1 MIYYYLL
8 IYFDSQDFLKYIIK
22 RLYSM
27 IRLITDLLIPQKWHS
42 LRAVYEI
49 EIVAFLVFYVQSY
62 YLYALKSDNIFL
74 YYFIY
79 CF

>member
-8 IYFDSQDFLKYIIK
+8 IYFDSQDFLKYIMK

-27 IRLITDLLIPQKWHS
+27 ISLIMDLLIPQKLHS

-49 EIVAFLVFYVQSY
+49 EIVTFLVFYVQSY
-62 YLYALKSDNIFL
+62 YLYALKSVNIFL